1 MKKHLLFFW
10 ALTVLLMPGVQS
22 CDDSSEG
29 GSAPAELTVTP
40 NPLTVGADGGPQE
53 LSCLVE
59 NPNGGSVR
67 ASSSGA
73 TWIHSFDCS
82 TEGKIFFYVD
92 ANPDYDLRTGEVIV
106 TYEDAES
113 VRLVVE
119 QQGAE
124 PPIGIRIEEL
134 TTTSARVTWEPDD
147 ASMTYILGVAERS
160 VIDSYASGR
169 EMMEHDLEGFKA
181 DADSWGMSLS
191 EYLEFGVLYTG
202 KQVFP
207 KDGFKPG
214 TEYCAYAYGMDAN
227 GEFTTG
233 LVKEIFETVA
243 MTDCSFTI
251 EPRDVT
257 KNSVLLEVTPER
269 NDVSYYVAYVER
281 KAFENDFHGS
291 DSELMQATVAQI
303 RSNMALTGATW
314 SDFVHLGA
322 MSFPVAS
329 LLSGTDYYAFAFGLD
344 RGAITTDISKKPFR
358 TAAAELTDDCTFD
371 IRFVEIGASTV
382 DVEIV
387 PSNSS
392 TRYYATFM
400 ESSILETHT
409 PDEVAAMKISEE
421 EGWQTDWV
429 NDPRIHSGTQTLNSN
444 SDLGIAPFKPQH
456 DYTVFVF
463 GVSAEGE
470 RTTQVATKNV
480 TTAEFQKSDMTIQ
493 IQVGERTDR
502 SCVLSFTPSVDDEL
516 YYIGVVPYE
525 LRGYY
530 TTDEEFMQAVVYT
543 LGDYIEM
550 YCVRG
555 KMDGLYCQSDL
566 LGDELKPGTRYLA
579 IAFGYMSGVTTGLF
593 SEEFTTM
600 DAVQQ

>member
-1 MKKHLLFFW
+1 M
-10 ALTVLLMPGVQS
+10 
-22 CDDSSEG
+22 
-29 GSAPAELTVTP
+29 
-40 NPLTVGADGGPQE
+40 
-53 LSCLVE
+53 
-59 NPNGGSVR
+59 
-67 ASSSGA
+67 
-73 TWIHSFDCS
+73 
-82 TEGKIFFYVD
+82 
-92 ANPDYDLRTGEVIV
+92 

-147 ASMTYILGVAERS
+147 ASMTYILGVAEKS

-322 MSFPVAS
+322 KSFPVAS

-358 TAAAELTDDCTFD
+358 TAAAELTRDDCTFD
-371 IRFVEIGASTV
+371 IRY
-382 DVEIV
+382 
-387 PSNSS
+387 
-392 TRYYATFM
+392 R
-400 ESSILETHT
+400 
-409 PDEVAAMKISEE
+409 
-421 EGWQTDWV
+421 
-429 NDPRIHSGTQTLNSN
+429 R
-444 SDLGIAPFKPQH
+444 
-456 DYTVFVF
+456 
-463 GVSAEGE
+463 
-470 RTTQVATKNV
+470 
-480 TTAEFQKSDMTIQ
+480 
-493 IQVGERTDR
+493 DR
-502 SCVLSFTPSVDDEL
+502 SLDRRCGDRAVEFLDALLCDFHGVLYPRNAHAGRS
-516 YYIGVVPYE
+516 GCYE
-525 LRGYY
+525 N
-530 TTDEEFMQAVVYT
+530 Q
-543 LGDYIEM
+543 
-550 YCVRG
+550 
-555 KMDGLYCQSDL
+555 
-566 LGDELKPGTRYLA
+566 
-579 IAFGYMSGVTTGLF
+579 
-593 SEEFTTM
+593 
-600 DAVQQ
+600 

>member
-191 EYLEFGVLYTG
+191 EYLEFGVL
-202 KQVFP
+202 
-207 KDGFKPG
+207 
-214 TEYCAYAYGMDAN
+214 
-227 GEFTTG
+227 
-233 LVKEIFETVA
+233 
-243 MTDCSFTI
+243 
-251 EPRDVT
+251 
-257 KNSVLLEVTPER
+257 
-269 NDVSYYVAYVER
+269 
-281 KAFENDFHGS
+281 
-291 DSELMQATVAQI
+291 
-303 RSNMALTGATW
+303 
-314 SDFVHLGA
+314 
-322 MSFPVAS
+322 
-329 LLSGTDYYAFAFGLD
+329 
-344 RGAITTDISKKPFR
+344 
-358 TAAAELTDDCTFD
+358 
-371 IRFVEIGASTV
+371 
-382 DVEIV
+382 
-387 PSNSS
+387 
-392 TRYYATFM
+392 
-400 ESSILETHT
+400 
-409 PDEVAAMKISEE
+409 
-421 EGWQTDWV
+421 
-429 NDPRIHSGTQTLNSN
+429 
-444 SDLGIAPFKPQH
+444 
-456 DYTVFVF
+456 
-463 GVSAEGE
+463 
-470 RTTQVATKNV
+470 
-480 TTAEFQKSDMTIQ
+480 
-493 IQVGERTDR
+493 
-502 SCVLSFTPSVDDEL
+502 
-516 YYIGVVPYE
+516 
-525 LRGYY
+525 
-530 TTDEEFMQAVVYT
+530 
-543 LGDYIEM
+543 
-550 YCVRG
+550 
-555 KMDGLYCQSDL
+555 
-566 LGDELKPGTRYLA
+566 
-579 IAFGYMSGVTTGLF
+579 
-593 SEEFTTM
+593 
-600 DAVQQ
+600 

>member
-314 SDFVHLGA
+314 SDFVHLGGQVVPCGLA
-322 MSFPVAS
+322 SFRYR
-329 LLSGTDYYAFAFGLD
+329 LLCVRFRPRPWGDHDRHFQEALPNSGSRADRRLHVRYPLRRDRSLD
-344 RGAITTDISKKPFR
+344 RRCGDRA
-358 TAAAELTDDCTFD
+358 
-371 IRFVEIGASTV
+371 VEFLDALLCDFHGV
-382 DVEIV
+382 L
-387 PSNSS
+387 
-392 TRYYATFM
+392 Y
-400 ESSILETHT
+400 
-409 PDEVAAMKISEE
+409 
-421 EGWQTDWV
+421 
-429 NDPRIHSGTQTLNSN
+429 PRNAHAGRSG
-444 SDLGIAPFKPQH
+444 
-456 DYTVFVF
+456 
-463 GVSAEGE
+463 
-470 RTTQVATKNV
+470 
-480 TTAEFQKSDMTIQ
+480 
-493 IQVGERTDR
+493 
-502 SCVLSFTPSVDDEL
+502 C
-516 YYIGVVPYE
+516 YE
-525 LRGYY
+525 N
-530 TTDEEFMQAVVYT
+530 Q
-543 LGDYIEM
+543 
-550 YCVRG
+550 
-555 KMDGLYCQSDL
+555 
-566 LGDELKPGTRYLA
+566 
-579 IAFGYMSGVTTGLF
+579 
-593 SEEFTTM
+593 
-600 DAVQQ
+600 

>member
-147 ASMTYILGVAERS
+147 ASMTYILGVAEKS

-322 MSFPVAS
+322 KSFPVAS

-344 RGAITTDISKKPFR
+344 RGRSRP
-358 TAAAELTDDCTFD
+358 TFP
-371 IRFVEIGASTV
+371 RS
-382 DVEIV
+382 
-387 PSNSS
+387 PSEQ
-392 TRYYATFM
+392 R
-400 ESSILETHT
+400 
-409 PDEVAAMKISEE
+409 
-421 EGWQTDWV
+421 Q
-429 NDPRIHSGTQTLNSN
+429 
-444 SDLGIAPFKPQH
+444 
-456 DYTVFVF
+456 
-463 GVSAEGE
+463 
-470 RTTQVATKNV
+470 
-480 TTAEFQKSDMTIQ
+480 
-493 IQVGERTDR
+493 
-502 SCVLSFTPSVDDEL
+502 PS
-516 YYIGVVPYE
+516 
-525 LRGYY
+525 
-530 TTDEEFMQAVVYT
+530 
-543 LGDYIEM
+543 
-550 YCVRG
+550 
-555 KMDGLYCQSDL
+555 
-566 LGDELKPGTRYLA
+566 
-579 IAFGYMSGVTTGLF
+579 
-593 SEEFTTM
+593 
-600 DAVQQ
+600 

>member
-22 CDDSSEG
+22 CDDLSEG

-322 MSFPVAS
+322 KSFPVAS

-358 TAAAELTDDCTFD
+358 TAAA
-371 IRFVEIGASTV
+371 
-382 DVEIV
+382 
-387 PSNSS
+387 
-392 TRYYATFM
+392 
-400 ESSILETHT
+400 
-409 PDEVAAMKISEE
+409 
-421 EGWQTDWV
+421 
-429 NDPRIHSGTQTLNSN
+429 
-444 SDLGIAPFKPQH
+444 

-566 LGDELKPGTRYLA
+566 LGDELKPGTQYLA

>member
-22 CDDSSEG
+22 CDDLSEG

-147 ASMTYILGVAERS
+147 ASMTYILGVAEKS

-233 LVKEIFETVA
+233 LVKEIFEIIKEVNKQGITILLVEQNA
-243 MTDCSFTI
+243 KMALAISDRAYVLGTGTITI
-251 EPRDVT
+251 EGDAQQ
-257 KNSVLLEVTPER
+257 LL
-269 NDVSYYVAYVER
+269 
-281 KAFENDFHGS
+281 
-291 DSELMQATVAQI
+291 
-303 RSNMALTGATW
+303 
-314 SDFVHLGA
+314 
-322 MSFPVAS
+322 
-329 LLSGTDYYAFAFGLD
+329 
-344 RGAITTDISKKPFR
+344 
-358 TAAAELTDDCTFD
+358 
-371 IRFVEIGASTV
+371 
-382 DVEIV
+382 
-387 PSNSS
+387 
-392 TRYYATFM
+392 
-400 ESSILETHT
+400 
-409 PDEVAAMKISEE
+409 
-421 EGWQTDWV
+421 
-429 NDPRIHSGTQTLNSN
+429 NDPRVKKAY
-444 SDLGIAPFKPQH
+444 LGQ
-456 DYTVFVF
+456 
-463 GVSAEGE
+463 
-470 RTTQVATKNV
+470 
-480 TTAEFQKSDMTIQ
+480 
-493 IQVGERTDR
+493 
-502 SCVLSFTPSVDDEL
+502 
-516 YYIGVVPYE
+516 
-525 LRGYY
+525 
-530 TTDEEFMQAVVYT
+530 
-543 LGDYIEM
+543 
-550 YCVRG
+550 
-555 KMDGLYCQSDL
+555 
-566 LGDELKPGTRYLA
+566 
-579 IAFGYMSGVTTGLF
+579 
-593 SEEFTTM
+593 
-600 DAVQQ
+600 

>member
-22 CDDSSEG
+22 CDDLSEG

-291 DSELMQATVAQI
+291 DSELMRPDQVQHGI
-303 RSNMALTGATW
+303 DGRHMVRLRSFGGQVVPCGLASFRYRLLRVRFRPRPWGDHDRHFQEAL
-314 SDFVHLGA
+314 
-322 MSFPVAS
+322 PN
-329 LLSGTDYYAFAFGLD
+329 SGSRADRRLHVRYPLRRDRSLD
-344 RGAITTDISKKPFR
+344 RRCGDRA
-358 TAAAELTDDCTFD
+358 
-371 IRFVEIGASTV
+371 VEFLDALLCDFHG
-382 DVEIV
+382 
-387 PSNSS
+387 
-392 TRYYATFM
+392 
-400 ESSILETHT
+400 ILY
-409 PDEVAAMKISEE
+409 
-421 EGWQTDWV
+421 
-429 NDPRIHSGTQTLNSN
+429 PRNAHAGRSG
-444 SDLGIAPFKPQH
+444 
-456 DYTVFVF
+456 
-463 GVSAEGE
+463 
-470 RTTQVATKNV
+470 
-480 TTAEFQKSDMTIQ
+480 
-493 IQVGERTDR
+493 
-502 SCVLSFTPSVDDEL
+502 C
-516 YYIGVVPYE
+516 YE
-525 LRGYY
+525 N
-530 TTDEEFMQAVVYT
+530 Q
-543 LGDYIEM
+543 
-550 YCVRG
+550 
-555 KMDGLYCQSDL
+555 
-566 LGDELKPGTRYLA
+566 
-579 IAFGYMSGVTTGLF
+579 
-593 SEEFTTM
+593 
-600 DAVQQ
+600 